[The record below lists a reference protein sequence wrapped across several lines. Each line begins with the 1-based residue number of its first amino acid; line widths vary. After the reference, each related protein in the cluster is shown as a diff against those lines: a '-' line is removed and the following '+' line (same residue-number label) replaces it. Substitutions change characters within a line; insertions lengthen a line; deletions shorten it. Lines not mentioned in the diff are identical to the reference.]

1 MTRGGEVPAGG
12 RDAIRPLMES
22 LFVTGTDTG
31 VGKTAVSAGLARA
44 ASDRGIDI
52 GVMKPFAASGVRPG
66 FDDADILASAARTG
80 DPRSLINPQFF
91 SVPASPYT
99 AARVLGA
106 RADVAT
112 VLARFGELQRLHES
126 VIVEGMG
133 GIMTP
138 ILGDYFVADL
148 IREMGL
154 RALIITGNRI
164 GTINH
169 TVMTIR
175 TCKEYKIPIRGI
187 IINMLDRTGYDSA
200 GLTQDLGELTGCNIL
215 GAVPRLDS
223 PDAKGMADI
232 LLQCMDMDGIM
243 GRPQKA

>member
-1 MTRGGEVPAGG
+1 
-12 RDAIRPLMES
+12 MES

-66 FDDADILASAARTG
+66 PDDADILASAARTG

-106 RADVAT
+106 RADVGA
-112 VLARFGELQRLHES
+112 VLARFGQLQRLHES

-164 GTINH
+164 GAINH
-169 TVMTIR
+169 AVMTIR

-187 IINMLDRTGYDSA
+187 IINMLDPTGYDSA
-200 GLTQDLGELTGCNIL
+200 GMMQDLGELTGCNVL

-223 PDAKGMADI
+223 PDAKGMAGV
-232 LLQCMDMDGIM
+232 LVQCIDMDGIT